1 MNSSSTGG
9 MVSEFKAFIM
19 KGNVL
24 DLAVAVI
31 IGGAFGKIV
40 TSFVENIVMP
50 LIGVVV
56 PGGKWREGKI
66 GPMEIGIFAGTIID
80 FLIVALAIFLV
91 VKAVSKLRKKEERE
105 EAAALTSEELLRNS
119 LDRLNDTISSKM

>member
-9 MVSEFKAFIM
+9 MISEFKAFIM

-50 LIGVVV
+50 VINLIV
-56 PGGKWREGKI
+56 PGGTWRDIKI
-66 GPMEIGIFAGTIID
+66 GPMEFGKFAGTILD
-80 FLIVALAIFLV
+80 FLIIALAIFLV
-91 VKAVSKLRKKEERE
+91 VKAVSKFRKKEERE
-105 EAAALTSEELLRNS
+105 EAAAPTSEELLRNS
-119 LDRLNDTISSKM
+119 LDRLNDTIASKM